1 MTCSESKTLM
11 LMRKE
16 ELTKEQANELGRHV
30 KTCADCAA
38 YMQETKDVMRGMK
51 AIRSFEPAPRDKQVL
66 TADILD
72 AVDRARRNH
81 SAAGP
86 SFFHRLIEFL
96 SYRTVRI
103 VYGTFVLGSVGLFLG
118 QQLSVATDVQSLE
131 EKLVQRQE
139 GKSGIQVVYAVPSD
153 LVNRLPQSGQLQ
165 SYLET
170 STAGADE
177 GLLVVIDRN
186 SISRAIDAV
195 GSVIFRSTN
204 IITDDASRKS
214 LEALVETIQKSA
226 SARVTIRSKERS

>member
-1 MTCSESKTLM
+1 
-11 LMRKE
+11 
-16 ELTKEQANELGRHV
+16 LTKDQANELGRHV
-30 KTCADCAA
+30 KTCADCAT
-38 YMQETKDVMRGMK
+38 YMQEAKDVMRRMK
-51 AIRSFEPAPRDKQVL
+51 ALRSFEPAPRDPQVL
-66 TADILD
+66 TADILN

-81 SAAGP
+81 GAAGP
-86 SFFHRLIEFL
+86 SLFGRLIEFL

-103 VYGTFVLGSVGLFLG
+103 VYGTFVLSSVGLFLG
-118 QQLSVATDVQSLE
+118 QQLTVATDVQSLE

-139 GKSGIQVVYAVPSD
+139 GKPGIQVVYAVPSD
-153 LVNRLPQSGQLQ
+153 LVNRLPQSGQLR

-177 GLLVVIDRN
+177 GLLVIDRN

-214 LEALVETIQKSA
+214 LEALVETLQRSA

>member
-1 MTCSESKTLM
+1 M
-11 LMRKE
+11 LMRAD
-16 ELTKEQANELGRHV
+16 ELTKEQAKELGRHV

-177 GLLVVIDRN
+177 GLLVIDRN

-195 GSVIFRSTN
+195 GSAIFRSTN